1 MFRFLFRMAHF
12 ESHISVGYAMHFE
25 SKYACVVVEFP
36 HMFRAR
42 VSNQCGPSRWS
53 VRVVQDKIV
62 PYGMALCTKKQH
74 NLKAGESEKLSSP

>member
-1 MFRFLFRMAHF
+1 MAHF
-12 ESHISVGYAMHFE
+12 ESHISVGYAMQSENTENRE

-36 HMFRAR
+36 HMFRAH